1 MGNYI
6 AARMR
11 NSETGAPFNDGAPLY
26 SWPHRVLRLPR
37 SLRAVNYG
45 CCSCAGRNPW
55 GCGGGRSPWLDAAFG
70 ASEYDAA
77 GGAGALGDAGL
88 VMV

>member
-26 SWPHRVLRLPR
+26 SWPHRVLR
-37 SLRAVNYG
+37 SLAL
-45 CCSCAGRNPW
+45 CALLIMG
-55 GCGGGRSPWLDAAFG
+55 AAH
-70 ASEYDAA
+70 ALVEI
-77 GGAGALGDAGL
+77 LGDAAVAEVPDSMLPSVPRNMMRQVARAPWATRGW
-88 VMV
+88 